1 MCYRACG
8 ASETS
13 PVSAFTASIAATL
26 WPWPISQARVLALS
40 ALAARYPT
48 NAGTMLSDQ
57 PVWPS
62 GVVLN
67 ASAGRGAPERSTR
80 SDRKSVVWGKSVL
93 VRVDL
98 GGGRGLKKKKK

>member
-48 NAGTMLSDQ
+48 NAGTMLSDP

-67 ASAGRGAPERSTR
+67 APAGRGAP
-80 SDRKSVVWGKSVL
+80 
-93 VRVDL
+93 
-98 GGGRGLKKKKK
+98 GGGSEGRRVGQEWGRKDRARWDPEL